1 MKSIVI
7 WALVALNGVL
17 LAELV
22 SNYTGDNTALAA
34 RSRRP
39 DIVMIPGEI
48 IGGNSSVVY
57 VIDSANRRVGAVAL
71 DTNGRSLVGLAPQNL
86 DRIFD
91 DKAVGGDDADAKD
104 RRR

>member
-22 SNYTGDNTALAA
+22 SNYIGHNTAMAA
-34 RSRRP
+34 RGRRP
-39 DIVMIPGEI
+39 DIVMIPGRI

-57 VIDSANRRVGAVAL
+57 IIDSANRRLGAVAL
-71 DTNGRSLVGLAPQNL
+71 DNTGKALSGLPPQEL
-86 DRIFD
+86 ERIFED
-91 DKAVGGDDADAKD
+91 DERPG
-104 RRR
+104 R